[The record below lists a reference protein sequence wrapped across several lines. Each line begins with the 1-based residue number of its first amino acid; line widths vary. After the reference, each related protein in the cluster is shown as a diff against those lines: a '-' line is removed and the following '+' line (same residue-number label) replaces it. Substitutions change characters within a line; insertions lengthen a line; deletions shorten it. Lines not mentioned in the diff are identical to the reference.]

1 MGKHSI
7 IQRVTGH
14 MNTVKVKNI
23 VFNEGAP
30 KICVPLVGKTEQAIL
45 DEVNF
50 LNTVDFDL
58 AEFRVDFYENVEDFD
73 KVEEL
78 LQKIRQK
85 YNKPLLF
92 TFRTKKEGGE
102 YEMSEEKYFQLNH
115 KAIKSGY
122 IDIVD
127 VELFSSEKN
136 IKELIALAKEKN
148 VKVIISNH
156 DFFKTPEKSEIV
168 NRLIKMQ
175 EYNADIT
182 KIAVMPQ
189 CEEDVLTL
197 LSATLEM
204 KKQKGDRP
212 CITMS
217 MASLGVISRLSGELF
232 GSCMTFAA
240 AKEVSAPGQVSVKE
254 LRNIL
259 NLLHF
264 EQ

>member
-1 MGKHSI
+1 
-7 IQRVTGH
+7 
-14 MNTVKVKNI
+14 MNRVKVKDI

-30 KICVPLVGKTEQAIL
+30 KICIPLVGKTEQAIL
-45 DEVNF
+45 DKVDF

-58 AEFRVDFYENVEDFD
+58 VEFRVDFYEDVENFG
-73 KVEEL
+73 KVKEL
-78 LQKIRQK
+78 LEKIRQK
-85 YNKPLLF
+85 YNKTLLF
-92 TFRTKKEGGE
+92 TFRTKEEGGE

-115 KAIKSGY
+115 EAIKSGY
-122 IDIVD
+122 IDLVD
-127 VELFSSEKN
+127 VELFSSQDKIE
-136 IKELIALAKEKN
+136 ELIALAKEKN
-148 VKVIISNH
+148 VKVIMSNH
-156 DFFKTPEKSEIV
+156 DFFKTPEKAEIV
-168 NRLIKMQ
+168 NRLVKMQ
-175 EYNADIT
+175 EYDADIT

-204 KKQKGDRP
+204 KKEKGDRP

-217 MASLGVISRLSGELF
+217 MASLGIISRLSGELF

-254 LRNIL
+254 VRNIL
-259 NLLHF
+259 NLLRF